1 MTTRNFHLGLVI
13 LLIATIFVF
22 FLEPT
27 RTCASTDTILLYDEF
42 DQPDLNTA
50 IWTFGGNS
58 SGISYSIVD
67 GRIILYSGFTLGG
80 GSWIITN
87 HTFVPANYDTLTLE
101 FRARWDVLGGGQFWD
116 SVNGWAGISNRHS
129 DYVLVA
135 SVLKSDYEPPAYYS
149 EIHDID
155 ETGWHTYR
163 IELSGHQ
170 SFMYIDDILKA
181 DFSEG
186 VPEEGP
192 LFSRLGAGSIGVQK
206 VMEIDY
212 VKITGTV
219 NSAPIV
225 NAGGPYFGTEGS
237 TLLLNESSASDFDG
251 DSLTYSWSIDTPL
264 CSYIDPNTLNPE
276 ISCKDNG
283 SFNAT
288 LTVSDGIDESVSTAP
303 INISN
308 VPPIM
313 GVITAPLDPISV
325 STVIL
330 VDADF
335 TDPGILDT
343 HEAIW
348 DWGDGTSSIG
358 NVVETNGSGTVT
370 GNHSYT
376 TPGVYTV
383 GLTVTDKDS
392 GVGTSVYQYIVVY
405 DPNSG
410 FVTGGG
416 WLISPEG
423 AYVADPTLTG
433 KASFGFVSKYKKGTT
448 VPEGNTEFQFK
459 LADLNFHSDTY
470 QWLVVAGAKAMFKG
484 IGTING
490 EGEYL
495 FLIYAI
501 DGQITGGGGT
511 DKFRIKIWWNSP
523 DGTENVVYDNQL
535 GVPDDTD
542 PTTVIQG
549 GSIVIHK

>member
-1 MTTRNFHLGLVI
+1 
-13 LLIATIFVF
+13 
-22 FLEPT
+22 
-27 RTCASTDTILLYDEF
+27 
-42 DQPDLNTA
+42 
-50 IWTFGGNS
+50 
-58 SGISYSIVD
+58 
-67 GRIILYSGFTLGG
+67 
-80 GSWIITN
+80 
-87 HTFVPANYDTLTLE
+87 
-101 FRARWDVLGGGQFWD
+101 
-116 SVNGWAGISNRHS
+116 
-129 DYVLVA
+129 
-135 SVLKSDYEPPAYYS
+135 
-149 EIHDID
+149 
-155 ETGWHTYR
+155 
-163 IELSGHQ
+163 
-170 SFMYIDDILKA
+170 
-181 DFSEG
+181 
-186 VPEEGP
+186 
-192 LFSRLGAGSIGVQK
+192 
-206 VMEIDY
+206 
-212 VKITGTV
+212 
-219 NSAPIV
+219 
-225 NAGGPYFGTEGS
+225 
-237 TLLLNESSASDFDG
+237 
-251 DSLTYSWSIDTPL
+251 
-264 CSYIDPNTLNPE
+264 
-276 ISCKDNG
+276 
-283 SFNAT
+283 
-288 LTVSDGIDESVSTAP
+288 
-303 INISN
+303 
-308 VPPIM
+308 M
-313 GVITAPLDPISV
+313 GVITAPLDPVSV
-325 STVIL
+325 NTVII

-348 DWGDGTSSIG
+348 DWGDGTSSTG
-358 NVVETNGSGTVT
+358 NVVYTNGAGTVT
-370 GNHSYT
+370 GNHSYI

-423 AYVADPTLTG
+423 AYVADPTITG

-459 LADLNFHSDTY
+459 MADLNFHSDTY

-490 EGEYL
+490 EGEYI

-511 DKFRIKIWWNSP
+511 DKFRIKIWWDSP